1 VRGPKFF
8 DTDIGLSKDTRV
20 RENLSVQFR
29 AEFFN
34 IFNHTNF
41 GLPTGGLGG
50 ASLFVG
56 GGGRNGSAGQITS
69 MVGTPRQ
76 IQFALK
82 ILF

>member
-1 VRGPKFF
+1 
-8 DTDIGLSKDTRV
+8 V